1 MSLKK
6 FFDSELHKKI
16 ILFFQENPASLDS
29 PRGVAT
35 WVGYSRPETKKAL
48 DELAEAGILDSISAT
63 STSGYSFTQ
72 DKKIIKKIRE
82 FTRQLEK

>member
-6 FFDSELHKKI
+6 FFNSEIHKKVI
-16 ILFFQENPASLDS
+16 IFFRDNPSSIDT

-35 WVGYSRPETKKAL
+35 WVGTSREKAKKVL
-48 DELAEAGILDSISAT
+48 DELQKEGILNAIETS

-72 DKKIIKKIRE
+72 DKKIIKKIDE
-82 FTRQLEK
+82 FTKK